1 MRRIANYL
9 SYHKSITTEFKAV
22 QDRIRYFIGDAHWGE
37 DGRFKELLLMNH
49 LKKVLPSNVSVGT
62 GFVRN
67 GREITS
73 QIDLIVYD
81 NSIPTLFSEGDFVI
95 VLPESVYGIIEIKS
109 TINAEQKFVNAINKA
124 NKNGTIIEKKIFN
137 GIFGYENTI
146 RFSEEHDFANG
157 VKQALINNK
166 GYLNHISFGSDIF
179 MKYWEEGNP
188 IENDGIHCFSFY
200 KLTDISFGYFISNL
214 IEFIHLNSSGLV
226 LSEEFQNF
234 LYPIEDGKE
243 SCRLRGLE
251 IKLCDDENT
260 L

>member
-73 QIDLIVYD
+73 QIDLIIYD
-81 NSIPTLFSEGDFVI
+81 NSIPTIFSEGDFVI

-109 TINAEQKFVNAINKA
+109 TINADQKFVNAINKA
-124 NKNGTIIEKKIFN
+124 NNNGTIIEKKIFN

-166 GYLNHISFGSDIF
+166 GYLNHISFGSDIL

-243 SCRLRGLE
+243 SYRLRSLE
-251 IKLCDDENT
+251 IKLLDDENT